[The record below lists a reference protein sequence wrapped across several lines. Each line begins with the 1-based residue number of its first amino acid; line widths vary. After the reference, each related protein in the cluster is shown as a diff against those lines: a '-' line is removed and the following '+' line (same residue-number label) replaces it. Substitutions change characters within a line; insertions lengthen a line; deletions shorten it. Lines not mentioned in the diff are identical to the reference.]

1 RCDELDAV
9 ASHHR
14 QERWPADRPG
24 MHRVAP
30 ALRRWLCAASLLVL
44 NACSCGNAACQHLH
58 DAEAS
63 LKNKAG
69 DCQLTFTE
77 FDEKRCEDK
86 SGQCTNEDYQAIDTA
101 PPCLEMMMTCIHT
114 NQTLW
119 LSQVQVC
126 KPGVSA
132 VCAPAVE

>member
-1 RCDELDAV
+1 MA
-9 ASHHR
+9 A
-14 QERWPADRPG
+14 
-24 MHRVAP
+24 
-30 ALRRWLCAASLLVL
+30 ALRGWLGALALSVL
-44 NACSCGNAACQHLH
+44 NACSCGNAPCQHLH

-86 SGQCTNEDYQAIDTA
+86 SGQCTNEDYQAIDLAAT
-101 PPCLEMMMTCIHT
+101 CLEMMMTCVRAD
-114 NQTLW
+114 QDAW
-119 LSQVQVC
+119 LSQVQAC

-132 VCAPAVE
+132 ACEPAVL

>member
-1 RCDELDAV
+1 
-9 ASHHR
+9 
-14 QERWPADRPG
+14 
-24 MHRVAP
+24 MHRVAA
-30 ALRRWLCAASLLVL
+30 ALRWWLCAASLLVL
-44 NACSCGNAACQHLH
+44 NACSCGNAPCQHLH

-77 FDEKRCEDK
+77 FNEKRCEDK
-86 SGQCTNEDYQAIDTA
+86 SGLCTNGDYEEIDRAAT
-101 PPCLEMMMTCIHT
+101 CLEMMMTCVQA
-114 NQTLW
+114 NQAIW

-132 VCAPAVE
+132 ACAPAVE